1 MPAVQYLS
9 HERESLDEFILD
21 IRDIGVEVTATQL
34 DRDTQPSSLEVVDS
48 VSTRVMRCAV
58 GSRIHHLLGAG
69 PGCHT
74 FGLLA
79 GPQAPTRIASREFG
93 PEDILQVDPMSGLD
107 AVVEAGFLGYI
118 FSVGEER
125 LLEVATL
132 QGVEDLSTL
141 SRGQG
146 TVKPVPDAYR
156 MQIRNS
162 LEQMI
167 LFARTDPQALAVRE
181 FMDSELPALLVRG
194 WCYEQLLQQ
203 NDHSPSSRSRALR
216 RAVELVRAEGG
227 ETVTVERL
235 CRETASSYSTL
246 ERAFRERFG
255 VSPKRYL
262 TQSRLSA
269 VRRSLLRDDGR
280 TVTEIA
286 HTCGFAHM
294 GKFSADY
301 RRQFGELPSRTRR
314 A

>member
-1 MPAVQYLS
+1 MSAVQYAS
-9 HERESLDEFILD
+9 HERDSLDEFILD
-21 IRDIGVEVTATQL
+21 IRDFGVEVMATQL
-34 DRDTQPSSLEVVDS
+34 DRDTQPSSLEVVGS
-48 VSTRVMRCAV
+48 ANTNVMRYAV
-58 GSRIHHLLGAG
+58 GSRTHHLLGARSG
-69 PGCHT
+69 YHT
-74 FGLLA
+74 FGFLA
-79 GPQAPTRIASREFG
+79 GPQLPTRIASREFG
-93 PEDILQVDPMSGLD
+93 PADILQVDPRSGLD
-107 AVVEAGFLGYI
+107 AVIEAGFSGYT
-118 FSVGEER
+118 FSVKENR
-125 LLEVATL
+125 LREVAAL
-132 QGVEDLSTL
+132 QGVEDLSML
-141 SRGQG
+141 SLGLG
-146 TVKPVPDAYR
+146 GVKPVPGAYR
-156 MQIRNS
+156 TQLRNS

-167 LFARTDPQALAVRE
+167 LLSRAHPQTMAVRD
-181 FMDSELPALLVRG
+181 FLDSELPALLVRG
-194 WCYEQLLQQ
+194 WCYERLLQQ
-203 NDHSPSSRSRALR
+203 KNHSPASRGRVLR

-255 VSPKRYL
+255 ISPKRYL

-269 VRRSLLRDDGR
+269 VRRALLRGDGR